1 MHAGRKYE
9 VMHAFQGQNTIQPC
23 KESLGGVVTA
33 KQTQH
38 CLWEGRGC
46 EIQPN
51 GGVDFGK
58 AVHLRVLSNS
68 TVPLPFD
75 GRGCKIQL
83 NGGVHFSWGINP
95 MGQLTWRNE
104 G

>member
-1 MHAGRKYE
+1 MRAGRKYE
-9 VMHAFQGQNTIQPC
+9 VMHAFPGQNTMQPC

-51 GGVDFGK
+51 GGVDFGQ
-58 AVHLRVLSNS
+58 
-68 TVPLPFD
+68 
-75 GRGCKIQL
+75 GCALEAGNQL
-83 NGGVHFSWGINP
+83 NGHVDFWGKAV
-95 MGQLTWRNE
+95 
-104 G
+104 

>member
-1 MHAGRKYE
+1 VHAGRKYE
-9 VMHAFQGQNTIQPC
+9 VMHAFQGQNTMQPC

-58 AVHLRVLSNS
+58 AVHLRVVSNS

-75 GRGCKIQL
+75 GRG
-83 NGGVHFSWGINP
+83 
-95 MGQLTWRNE
+95 
-104 G
+104 